1 MSNGNRDIVVEV
13 HIGVEEIVKARKRR
27 KDRREMED
35 CGMLIIGDK
44 HRDCR
49 GWELSSSC
57 GVGEVI

>member
-1 MSNGNRDIVVEV
+1 MVEV

-27 KDRREMED
+27 NDRREMED